1 MSDGLKQA
9 VQRKG
14 SFLQT
19 MRAVAWSFFG
29 VRKSRDYE
37 QDVAQLNPVHVII
50 AGLVA
55 AGVFIALLLLLIR
68 WATDVVEELL
78 AEVGR
83 RRDELAAIGMVLAA
97 MVVQFAMLLVNWII
111 ASGVAK

>member
-1 MSDGLKQA
+1 MSDGLKEA

-19 MRAVAWSFFG
+19 LRAVAWSFFG

-37 QDVAQLNPVHVII
+37 QDLARLNPVHVII
-50 AGLVA
+50 AGVIGA
-55 AGVFIALLLLLIR
+55 AVFI
-68 WATDVVEELL
+68 
-78 AEVGR
+78 G
-83 RRDELAAIGMVLAA
+83 VL
-97 MVVQFAMLLVNWII
+97 VLVVNWII